1 MPKRTDI
8 HKILI
13 IGSGPIVIGQACEFD
28 YSGTQACKALRQ
40 EGYQV
45 VLVNSNP
52 ATIMTD
58 PGMADSTYIEP
69 LTVESVAAIIK
80 KERPDAL
87 LPTVGGQTAL
97 NLAIALDDAGVLDEF
112 GVEMIGAKREAIKVA
127 EDRLL
132 FKQAM
137 DEAGMLMPRG
147 GFAKTW
153 TEAEA
158 LVKIT
163 EYPAIIR
170 PSFTMGGT
178 GGGIAFNPEEYEE
191 IVRAGL
197 AASPVQEVLIE
208 ESILG
213 WKEFELE
220 VMRDL
225 ADNVVIICSIENF
238 DPMGVHTGDS
248 ITVAPAQTLTD
259 REYQSM
265 RDMAIKIIRKVGVET
280 GGSNIQFAVNPED
293 GEIRIIEMN
302 PRVSRSSA
310 LASKATGFP
319 IAKIAAKLAVG
330 YTLDEIPNDITK
342 KTPASFEP
350 TIDYVVTK
358 IPKWNFEKF
367 QEAEDVLGTQMKSV
381 GEVMAIGRTFKE
393 SLFKG
398 LRSLEAV
405 KPLRLEDVPNDEL
418 QRKLARP
425 NSQRFSYITYA
436 LEHDWTID
444 EIHRLSRIDPW
455 FLDQVQQVMEIQREV
470 EAVLSEPPASVGGSR
485 SQHNHPPANAGGSD
499 SATTALENIPF
510 DLLRAFKE
518 AALSDRRLAYLTQ
531 RSEDE
536 VRAYRKS
543 LGLVPVY
550 KRVDT
555 CGAEFESHTPY
566 LYSTYEEEDESQP
579 TDKPKIMILG
589 SGPNRIG
596 QGIEFDYC
604 CVHASYALHEAG
616 YETIMVNCNPE
627 TVSTDYDTSDRLY
640 FEPLTF
646 EDVMNIV
653 DVEKP
658 TGVIVQ
664 FGGQTPLNLAMR
676 LHEAGV
682 PIIGTSPDSIDL
694 AEDRKRFGALLRE
707 LGVPQP
713 ENGTATSIEEALVI
727 AERIGYPV
735 LMRPSYVLGGRAMA
749 IVYDDEALERYMRT
763 AVDFSHER
771 PVLIDKFLEQA
782 AEFDVDAVADETA
795 CIVAA
800 IQEHIEEAGIHS
812 GDSSCVLPPV
822 RIAEEHLETMR
833 HYTRRLAAA
842 LSVKGLM
849 NIQFAIKHDRVYVLE
864 VNPRASRT
872 VPFVS
877 KATGVPL
884 ARIGALVMA
893 GQKLKD
899 FGLPNDLTVDRFYVK
914 SPVFPFAKFPG
925 VDPVLSP
932 EMHSTGEVM
941 GIGETFGEAYGKAMI
956 AAGLKLPASGTAFIS
971 VNDNDKGQAVLLA
984 RRLVRLGFELIA
996 TRGTAERLREVG
1008 LKVEN
1013 VFKVNEG
1020 RPNIVDQIKQ
1030 NEVALIINT
1039 PLGRASHYDEQAIR
1053 RAALQYNVPCVTTM
1067 TGAQALVEALAVAAS
1082 GSGAEINVR
1091 ALQELHAVTASAR

>member
-8 HKILI
+8 HRILI

-40 EGYQV
+40 EGYEI

-58 PGMADSTYIEP
+58 PETADITYIEP
-69 LTVESVAAIIK
+69 LTVESVT
-80 KERPDAL
+80 ELSRVVRPDAL
-87 LPTVGGQTAL
+87 LPTGGGQTAL
-97 NLAIALDDAGVLDEF
+97 NLAIALADAGVLQEY

-127 EDRLL
+127 ENRLL

-137 DEAGMLMPRG
+137 DEAGLEMPRG
-147 GFAKTW
+147 GFAKSW
-153 TEAEA
+153 EEAA
-158 LVKIT
+158 AIVAT
-163 EYPAIIR
+163 TGYPSIIR
-170 PSFTMGGT
+170 PSFTLGGT
-178 GGGIAFNPEEYEE
+178 GGGTAYNPEEFEE
-191 IVRAGL
+191 IVRGGL
-197 AASPVQEVLIE
+197 AASPIHEVLIE

-213 WKEFELE
+213 WKEYELE

-259 REYQSM
+259 REYQVM

-280 GGSNIQFAVNPED
+280 GGSNIQFGVNPENGD
-293 GEIRIIEMN
+293 IRIIEMN

-350 TIDYVVTK
+350 TIDYVVAK
-358 IPKWNFEKF
+358 IPKWDFEKF
-367 QEAEDVLGTQMKSV
+367 REAEDVLGTQMKSV

-393 SLFKG
+393 ALFKG

-405 KPLRLEDVPNDEL
+405 KPLRLEDVTNDEL

-425 NSQRFSYITYA
+425 NSHRFSYITYA
-436 LEHDWTID
+436 LQHDWPIS
-444 EIHRLSRIDPW
+444 EIYRLSKIDPW
-455 FLDQVQQVMEIQREV
+455 FLDQLKQVMDIQRDIE
-470 EAVLSEPPASVGGSR
+470 GS
-485 SQHNHPPANAGGSD
+485 
-499 SATTALENIPF
+499 TLEEIGPEE
-510 DLLRAFKE
+510 LRAFKE
-518 AALSDRRLAYLTQ
+518 VALSDRRLAYLTD

-536 VRAYRKS
+536 VRSYRKQ
-543 LGLVPVY
+543 LGIVPVY

-566 LYSTYEEEDESQP
+566 LYSTYETEDEAAP
-579 TDKPKIMILG
+579 TDRRKIMILG

-604 CVHASYALHEAG
+604 CCHASFALHEAG
-616 YETIMVNCNPE
+616 FETIMVNCNPE

-653 DVEKP
+653 DIEKP
-658 TGVIVQ
+658 EGVIVQ

-676 LHEAGV
+676 LQKAGV
-682 PIIGTSPDSIDL
+682 RVIGTSPDSIDL
-694 AEDRKRFGALLRE
+694 AEDRKRFGALLKE
-707 LGVPQP
+707 LGIPQP
-713 ENGTATSIEEALVI
+713 ENGMAASVEEAQEV
-727 AERIGYPV
+727 AAKIGYPV
-735 LMRPSYVLGGRAMA
+735 LVRPSYVLGGRAMA
-749 IVYDDEALERYMRT
+749 IVYDEESLQSYVRT
-763 AVDFSHER
+763 AVGFTPDR

-782 AEFDVDAVADETA
+782 AEFDVDALVDDTA
-795 CIVAA
+795 CVIAG

-822 RIAEEHLETMR
+822 RIDPEHIETMR
-833 HYTRRLAAA
+833 HYTRMLAEA
-842 LSVKGLM
+842 LAVSGLM
-849 NIQFAIKHDRVYVLE
+849 NIQFAIKDHRVYVLE

-877 KATGVPL
+877 KATGVPI
-884 ARIGALVMA
+884 ARIAAQVMA
-893 GQKLKD
+893 GKKLKE
-899 FGLPNDLTVDRFYVK
+899 FNLPSELTVDRFFIK
-914 SPVFPFAKFPG
+914 SPVFPFVKFPG
-925 VDPVLSP
+925 VDPILSP

-941 GIGETFGEAYGKAMI
+941 GIGETFGEAYAKAMMSTGLSLPKQGKAF
-956 AAGLKLPASGTAFIS
+956 LS
-971 VNDNDKGQAVLLA
+971 VNDIDKGSAVLLA
-984 RRLVRLGFELIA
+984 RKLARLGFDIVA
-996 TRGTAERLREVG
+996 TLGTAARLREVG
-1008 LKVEN
+1008 LTIEN

-1020 RPNIVDQIKQ
+1020 RPNIVDHIKRG
-1030 NEVALIINT
+1030 EISLIINT
-1039 PLGRASHYDEQAIR
+1039 PLGRSSHYDEQAIR

-1067 TGAQALVEALAVAAS
+1067 TGAQALVEAIAAYAPGTPLS
-1082 GSGAEINVR
+1082 VHSLQALHSMRGSMDAGS
-1091 ALQELHAVTASAR
+1091 SA